1 MNAVRGK
8 FKNRTLCKMRKEC
21 GTRHTEPVRL
31 VRVLHPPRR
40 AKKGLPQRRRGH
52 RERRADGGQPEMA
65 VPRDLLGRCGYRCG
79 YGCGF
84 FRRRQSMLRQK
95 SWMAQG
101 PLRMNVVGVWGGGL

>member
-84 FRRRQSMLRQK
+84 SRRRHMMLCQK
-95 SWMAQG
+95 AGNARGHYRMEWWGCWG
-101 PLRMNVVGVWGGGL
+101 P